1 MYVVCPLCSNPHF
14 LHIFLVRV
22 VKGDLILEGM
32 YFHFGPILEKMCEL
46 TIRQLEL
53 KVKKRDNVSDFGHF
67 LEDGTKSRRL

>member
-32 YFHFGPILEKMCEL
+32 YFHFGPILEKMC
-46 TIRQLEL
+46 
-53 KVKKRDNVSDFGHF
+53 
-67 LEDGTKSRRL
+67 